1 VASRQVPCHQFAA
14 TTGCPRPPVEWG
26 AWEERRPV
34 TECSSRLALSAD
46 RRRRVVSIALL
57 PKLVAGRAYAPRF
70 AEYGPS
76 LCVTTLPY
84 GSRPRRSRASTL
96 GTTWQSATVWRGPGT
111 EHRDG
116 DPSLNRCTSPE
127 RREWASAHA
136 AEHSSLSASS
146 PPSRRA
152 HVSDDRRPCQ
162 GRSPATSAESVT
174 KISSSDSRDPLAPVR
189 AGELDDWRGRPT
201 KSSGRMPSQLAEC
214 QRTGCTGPTIVEAER
229 DSQQPAASSQYSLP
243 AIEQVQPNSP
253 KG

>member
-26 AWEERRPV
+26 AWKERRPV
-34 TECSSRLALSAD
+34 TECCSRLALSATAED
-46 RRRRVVSIALL
+46 GSYPCLL

-70 AEYGPS
+70 AECGPS
-76 LCVTTLPY
+76 LCVTTPLY
-84 GSRPRRSRASTL
+84 GSRPRRSRESTL
-96 GTTWQSATVWRGPGT
+96 GTTWQSAIVWRGPGT

-116 DPSLNRCTSPE
+116 DSSLNRCPSPE

-136 AEHSSLSASS
+136 AEHSNLSASS

-189 AGELDDWRGRPT
+189 AGELDDWRGRPI
-201 KSSGRMPSQLAEC
+201 KSSGRMPSQPAEC

-229 DSQQPAASSQYSLP
+229 DSQQPAAGTRRNDLT
-243 AIEQVQPNSP
+243 SP
-253 KG
+253 SCD

>member
-1 VASRQVPCHQFAA
+1 M
-14 TTGCPRPPVEWG
+14 
-26 AWEERRPV
+26 
-34 TECSSRLALSAD
+34 
-46 RRRRVVSIALL
+46 
-57 PKLVAGRAYAPRF
+57 LVAGRAYAPRF
-70 AEYGPS
+70 AEYWPS
-76 LCVTTLPY
+76 LCVTTLLY
-84 GSRPRRSRASTL
+84 GSRPRRSRASIL

-116 DPSLNRCTSPE
+116 DPSCKGGPSAPGLPARWLQSAGLLSGPCVVVLGSPGCRSPSLFDNECGLRDSSLNRCTSPE

-201 KSSGRMPSQLAEC
+201 KWSGRMPSQLAEC